1 MKEPNSFNGLMISI
15 GADNVSTDHA
25 VSCSKYFSNDESRMN
40 NILHTYA
47 NQYFYI
53 HANMHLLYNEY
64 SLERKIKC
72 NCDERC
78 EDFTTT
84 LKGK

>member
-47 NQYFYI
+47 NQYFY
-53 HANMHLLYNEY
+53 MHMKYD
-64 SLERKIKC
+64 
-72 NCDERC
+72 CDEGC
-78 EDFTTT
+78 EDFKTT